1 MNGKKTLFWKFQ
13 WWYVCL
19 CISQQSTEQLV
30 ELFLF
35 NGHPPTYTEQFSL
48 FFIII
53 TVFTLRIMMFNFLPK
68 KVEKYIINFHCG
80 WVNFFVL
87 PTFSLSISTTINI
100 IFLLRVG
107 YECNLFF
114 TFIFLLILKYRV
126 QGA

>member
-48 FFIII
+48 FFYY
-53 TVFTLRIMMFNFLPK
+53 N
-68 KVEKYIINFHCG
+68 YGFHIE
-80 WVNFFVL
+80 N
-87 PTFSLSISTTINI
+87 
-100 IFLLRVG
+100 
-107 YECNLFF
+107 YD
-114 TFIFLLILKYRV
+114 V
-126 QGA
+126 QFPA